1 MTDKELK
8 KEKDELLSYL
18 YDKISKVKSNSDL
31 KEILRKV
38 DDLNIYLDKNDSS
51 TENFFDSISQFFSA
65 SMQGKIKKKLNDVF
79 DKYDKIDKN
88 GNPIYSDTDRARIS
102 DLIKNINDVCDRNF
116 WDRFKIVLGIGSWIS
131 YLHEK
136 NCLY

>member
-18 YDKISKVKSNSDL
+18 YDKISKVKSNFDL

-116 WDRFKIVLGIGSWIS
+116 WDRFKIVLGIGS
-131 YLHEK
+131 
-136 NCLY
+136 

>member
-38 DDLNIYLDKNDSS
+38 DDLNIYLDKNDPSI
-51 TENFFDSISQFFSA
+51 ENFLDSISQFFSA

-116 WDRFKIVLGIGSWIS
+116 WDRFKIVLGIGS
-131 YLHEK
+131 
-136 NCLY
+136 

>member
-116 WDRFKIVLGIGSWIS
+116 WDRFKIVLGIGS
-131 YLHEK
+131 
-136 NCLY
+136 

>member
-51 TENFFDSISQFFSA
+51 TENIFDSISQFFSA
-65 SMQGKIKKKLNDVF
+65 PMQGKIKKKLNDVF

-116 WDRFKIVLGIGSWIS
+116 WDRFKIVLGIGS
-131 YLHEK
+131 
-136 NCLY
+136 

>member
-51 TENFFDSISQFFSA
+51 TENFLDSISQFFSA

-116 WDRFKIVLGIGSWIS
+116 WDRFKIVLGIGS
-131 YLHEK
+131 
-136 NCLY
+136 

>member
-51 TENFFDSISQFFSA
+51 TENIFDSISQFFSA

-116 WDRFKIVLGIGSWIS
+116 WDRFKIVLGIGS
-131 YLHEK
+131 
-136 NCLY
+136 